1 MEHPEHCGKPG
12 WSRVSEKT
20 EKVSPMGDFYG
31 WHFKRKLTGKDENSG
46 KNGNGFCNGVHV
58 ACPSVI
64 SFLFWQ
70 LPHGTRRHNM
80 KIIHFA
86 LCIMIAVV
94 SLPASLYAS
103 GPENPVAGS
112 IRRLYALHANNV
124 GSEHSRW
131 FQETVEAILG
141 NRVAPYSTAVDT
153 SSSGFRVLNGNEL
166 GMWTGWIQCRNRGV
180 YTIAVNRSGRLG
192 PAWYLCS
199 LWVNGR
205 CVLSAQRGAIASVNV
220 SLHAGFNDICLIA
233 EGSSNIDNHVELT
246 LKRSDSIKD
255 PSVLSP
261 GALWHEDELD
271 EDDEGGDWVPAT
283 TSGTSTS
290 TSQPTQRRAPLNWQD
305 FITDYAP

>member
-1 MEHPEHCGKPG
+1 M
-12 WSRVSEKT
+12 KT
-20 EKVSPMGDFYG
+20 
-31 WHFKRKLTGKDENSG
+31 
-46 KNGNGFCNGVHV
+46 
-58 ACPSVI
+58 
-64 SFLFWQ
+64 
-70 LPHGTRRHNM
+70 
-80 KIIHFA
+80 IHFA
-86 LCIMIAVV
+86 LGIMIAVAILPN
-94 SLPASLYAS
+94 SLCASEPEKPA
-103 GPENPVAGS
+103 AGS

-131 FQETVEAILG
+131 FQETVEGILD

-166 GMWTGWIQCRNRGV
+166 GMWTGWIQCRNGGI

-205 CVLSAQRGAIASVNV
+205 PVLSARRGAIASVNV

-255 PSVLSP
+255 PSTLSP

-271 EDDEGGDWVPAT
+271 KDGEDQDWVPAT
-283 TSGTSTS
+283 SRTSTS
-290 TSQPTQRRAPLNWQD
+290 TPQPTQRRAPLNWQD
-305 FITDYAP
+305 YITDYAP